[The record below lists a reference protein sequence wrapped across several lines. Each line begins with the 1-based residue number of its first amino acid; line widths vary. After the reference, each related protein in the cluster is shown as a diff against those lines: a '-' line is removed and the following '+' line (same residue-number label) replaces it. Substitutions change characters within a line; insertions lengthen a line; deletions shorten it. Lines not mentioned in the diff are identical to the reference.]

1 MSPEM
6 ADLGIL
12 ETSEY
17 TGKGLMS
24 FAFRNAYQNETI
36 YLLGDKNVVTVFSSS
51 IHSPVS
57 PGHKLDEETNCDS
70 YIDNRLHFIFKRFY
84 FN

>member
-6 ADLGIL
+6 ADSGIL

-17 TGKGLMS
+17 TGKGFMS
-24 FAFRNAYQNETI
+24 FVIRNAYQNKKI
-36 YLLGDKNVVTVFSSS
+36 YISNYEHFVTVFISF
-51 IHSPVS
+51 IPSPIS

-70 YIDNRLHFIFKRFY
+70 
-84 FN
+84 